1 MSDSETGS
9 DVPKRVKV
17 KSESR
22 RRPLRAEEATNRER
36 TGRKRRLQDEEES
49 EEEER
54 APEVQEDD
62 ADSGENDSEDDDER
76 RPRKRIKGSNGRPRP
91 SEVGDFGEDDHVPAT
106 ATTKVLQRDPSD
118 GYIPGS
124 ICRIRCEHFLTYD
137 FVEFQPGPRMNMILG
152 PNGTGKS
159 TIACAICLGL
169 GFNVSVLGR
178 ADQLQAFVKHGYEK
192 GYVEIELKGKI
203 GKRNPIIRRSITTKG
218 GGSTWTLDGKNAT
231 KTQVDNTVA
240 SLGIQISNL
249 CSFLPQDRVNEFAK
263 LKPDELLRETQKVA
277 GHPKLSDWH
286 SEIQKLGAGL
296 EEIKHNLT
304 TDQRDCAIE
313 EGKNQVLEREVAAF
327 NRRKELEEKLALYDL
342 LVPWYKY
349 KQNKARM
356 RPIRLAWKE
365 AGIRLATAQAEL
377 KPAIDF
383 KNRLEKDLEAANKS
397 IKAAQT
403 EVQKCKEPVER
414 LKRKEERLEKDCK
427 DVQDKLSELNDQ
439 EEDSKKRIRQ
449 YNEAIETLTAKLK
462 QARGESIQDPAPLTA
477 KKEDL
482 GRKVRQ
488 VENKRR
494 MLADSMD
501 EIDRKIAADEQNC
514 KRAKE
519 ALNRLLDKKQ
529 QRLNRIERDRAFQ
542 DANFYRAYRYLLD
555 HKNDFETVIEPACF
569 SLHVKDARYS
579 SAIEAL
585 VPMTA
590 MKTFVFANRR
600 DYETFSNALDN
611 MFEKH
616 RPTVW
621 FRPVNEDALPKNDQD
636 PEEMKRVGFDAYAI
650 DLVEGPPEVLWF
662 LKRQL
667 DLHRIGVALNPNGVD
682 LEGAARLFAPKAP
695 GPPQKYIVGFT
706 LYTINRSAYGQRL
719 IQNSSSNINRAA
731 WLVDQSADPN
741 ERRNLEE
748 NIRDLTIS
756 IDQQKEEKRRLDEK
770 DAEHNN
776 EERLLRGKLKEAA
789 DQVDAITGTLRKVR
803 KIESELESKRR
814 LLITETNRAPVE
826 QRRATLRANLRGK
839 VKARLDLI
847 SDIQKAVEDL
857 NSSTEAFTKATYE
870 SLQLTADVAS
880 MEQMIRAYSTRHE
893 QLQQEVDELSERLE
907 ELKKENL
914 ESQEAFKRRFEKS
927 TPMLQ
932 QKHTEYVD
940 SHPDEETNVEE
951 LELERTQAEATLES
965 TAQVNRVVIQQY
977 EDRQKKIERLRDS
990 INQRQHELGVAEA
1003 RVQRIKDRWLPELN
1017 ALIEKINTRFS
1028 AAFDRIY
1035 CAGEVR
1041 LAQNDDY
1048 SKWAIEIL
1056 VKFRSNEPLQLLTG
1070 QRQSGGERSLT
1081 TILYLMSLTGLA
1093 KTPFALVD
1101 EINQG
1106 MDIKYERAVHNELIQ
1121 VTCAEDSGQYFLITP
1136 KLLPNLTYH
1145 ENVTT
1150 LVINNGD
1157 YLPDTRDD
1165 NGTPTNF
1172 GDLQANLEAYRRS
1185 LRKT

>member
-477 KKEDL
+477 KKARIVT
-482 GRKVRQ
+482 G
-488 VENKRR
+488 
-494 MLADSMD
+494 
-501 EIDRKIAADEQNC
+501 
-514 KRAKE
+514 
-519 ALNRLLDKKQ
+519 LNRLLDKKQ

-731 WLVDQSADPN
+731 WLVDQS
-741 ERRNLEE
+741 
-748 NIRDLTIS
+748 
-756 IDQQKEEKRRLDEK
+756 EEKRRLDEK

-880 MEQMIRAYSTRHE
+880 MEQMIRAYRTRHE

-927 TPMLQ
+927 TPTLQ